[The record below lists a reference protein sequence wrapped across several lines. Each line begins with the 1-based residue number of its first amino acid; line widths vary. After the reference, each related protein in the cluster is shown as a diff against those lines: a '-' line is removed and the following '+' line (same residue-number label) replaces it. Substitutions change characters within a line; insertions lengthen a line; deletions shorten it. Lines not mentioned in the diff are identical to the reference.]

1 MKYEI
6 PYPSN
11 EPILNFA
18 KNSPEREKVKKE
30 MDKILDSFLE
40 VPLIIGGKEIK
51 TEDEVK
57 ITLPHDKNK
66 VIGVYYK
73 AGKEEADMSIEEA
86 LKAREKW
93 VEMPWEQRL
102 SIFLKAAELL
112 SKKYRYYMDAV
123 VMLIFNKNPYQAE
136 IDIAELI
143 DFWRFNPY
151 YAQKIFENQPYSP
164 TGTLNRME
172 YRPLEGFIF
181 AIPPFNFL
189 SIDGNL
195 PTAPAMVGNV
205 VVWKPPNQVVYAN
218 YILYQILK
226 EAGLPDGV
234 INFLP
239 GDSGK
244 IGDYILKNENLA
256 GVHFTGSTITLQH
269 IFRVIGENIQNYKV
283 YPRIVGESGGKDFVF
298 VHKSADIR
306 EVLVALLRGAFEYQG
321 QKCSAASRAYI
332 PKSMWPMLKESFINE
347 LNKVTI
353 GPPTDMTNFMNA
365 VIDSSSFK
373 KICYYIDQ
381 ARKNPDK
388 ASIIYGGECDDSVG
402 YFIKPTLIQCYDPQ
416 FVTMRDEI
424 FGPVLSI
431 YVYDDDKYE
440 ETLELCNNTSV
451 YGLTGSI
458 FARDREAIIIA
469 EKKLRDA
476 AGNFYIND
484 KPTGAIVNQQPFG
497 GARASG
503 TNDKAGS
510 MWNIIRWLSP
520 RAIKENFNPPVDWRY
535 PFQE

>member
-11 EPILNFA
+11 EPIMSFG
-18 KNSPEREKVKKE
+18 KNSVEREKVKNE
-30 MDKILDSFLE
+30 MEKILDSYLE

-51 TEDEVK
+51 TAEEVK
-57 ITLPHDKNK
+57 ITLPHDKNR
-66 VIGVYYK
+66 VIGSYYK
-73 AGKEEADMSIEEA
+73 AGKEEADRAIEEA
-86 LKAREKW
+86 LNAREKW
-93 VEMPWEQRL
+93 ADMEWDHRL
-102 SIFLKAAELL
+102 SIFIKAAELL
-112 SKKYRYYMDAV
+112 SKKYRYYMDAA
-123 VMLIFNKNPYQAE
+123 VMLVFNKNPYQAE

-151 YAQKIFENQPYSP
+151 YAQRIFENQPFSP
-164 TGTLNRME
+164 VGNLNRME

-205 VVWKPPNQVVYAN
+205 VLWKPPNQVVYAN
-218 YILYQILK
+218 YILYRILK

-298 VHKSADIR
+298 VHKSADKR

-332 PKSMWPMLKESFINE
+332 PKSMWLEMRDEFIEELKRI
-347 LNKVTI
+347 TM
-353 GPPTDMTNFMNA
+353 GPPTEMTNFMNA

-373 KICYYIDQ
+373 KICYYIEQ
-381 ARKNPDK
+381 ARKTPDK
-388 ASIIYGGECDDSVG
+388 ASIIYGGDCDDSKG
-402 YFIKPTLIQCYDPQ
+402 YFIKPTLILCQDPQ
-416 FVTMRDEI
+416 FITMRDEI

-431 YVYDDDKYE
+431 YVYDDEKYE
-440 ETLELCNNTSV
+440 ETMEICNKTSV

-458 FARDREAIIIA
+458 FARDREAIIKA

-484 KPTGAIVNQQPFG
+484 KPTGAVVNQQPFG

-520 RAIKENFNPPVDWRY
+520 RAIKENFNPPTDWKY